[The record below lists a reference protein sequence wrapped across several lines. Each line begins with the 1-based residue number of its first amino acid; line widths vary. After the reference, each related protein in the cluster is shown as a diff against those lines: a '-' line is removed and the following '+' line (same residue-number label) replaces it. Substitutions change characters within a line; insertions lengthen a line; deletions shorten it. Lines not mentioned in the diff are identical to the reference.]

1 MVQCVFKSIAKPA
14 VHCEFCYLIVYIK
27 PLPWFR
33 VQCQAGHH
41 REEGSSNYI
50 MSRKSSS
57 KTSPASSSHRPRRP
71 KPTLPPRFQPD
82 THGSLDDRFSR
93 AGRPSALSEDLAMG
107 DLLEALPEVESVT
120 CPTTDSESNIPDVV
134 SSTEENRY
142 SHYQVSHPQT
152 YLFDTPTGHQQVPVE
167 TYAVAPMP
175 ALTSEPVAI
184 VAPKVVRTQP
194 DPGTK
199 IPFSCIM

>member
-1 MVQCVFKSIAKPA
+1 MSNANLGIT
-14 VHCEFCYLIVYIK
+14 
-27 PLPWFR
+27 
-33 VQCQAGHH
+33 
-41 REEGSSNYI
+41 EEGSSNYN

-57 KTSPASSSHRPRRP
+57 KTSPASSSRRSRRP

-93 AGRPSALSEDLAMG
+93 AGRPSALNEDLAMG
-107 DLLEALPEVESVT
+107 DLEALPEAMSAT
-120 CPTTDSESNIPDVV
+120 CPTTDSEDPPTTFENNIPDVV
-134 SSTEENRY
+134 PSTEENRHP
-142 SHYQVSHPQT
+142 HYQVSHPAT
-152 YLFDTPTGHQQVPVE
+152 YLLDTPTGYRQVPVE

-199 IPFSCIM
+199 YTCT